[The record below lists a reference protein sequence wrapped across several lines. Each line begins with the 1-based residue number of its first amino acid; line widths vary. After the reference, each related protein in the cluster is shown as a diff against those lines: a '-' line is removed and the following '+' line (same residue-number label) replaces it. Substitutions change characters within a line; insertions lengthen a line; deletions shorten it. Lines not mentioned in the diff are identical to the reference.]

1 MQRAIM
7 FTASNGSQI
16 IDFRPD
22 ADIRRE
28 EEIYMFQRRERE
40 EYYKKI
46 EEADSIKGR
55 IKSFVRRIFAWNQ
68 TDIIHGVLIWDL
80 CQVYANISSLKAKL
94 NTEII

>member
-1 MQRAIM
+1 MKAII

-16 IDFRPD
+16 VDFRPD

-28 EEIYMFQRRERE
+28 EEIYLFQREQRE
-40 EYYKKI
+40 EYYRKL

-55 IKSFVRRIFAWNQ
+55 IKSFLRRIFAWSQ

-80 CQVYANISSLKAKL
+80 YQVQMHIGSLKVKK
-94 NTEII
+94 II

>member
-16 IDFRPD
+16 VDFRPD

-40 EYYKKI
+40 KYYKKL

-68 TDIIHGVLIWDL
+68 TDIITDSHTWVIFHH
-80 CQVYANISSLKAKL
+80 YANISNLKAKL
-94 NTEII
+94 NTGTI

>member
-16 IDFRPD
+16 VDFRPD

-40 EYYKKI
+40 KYY
-46 EEADSIKGR
+46 
-55 IKSFVRRIFAWNQ
+55 NN
-68 TDIIHGVLIWDL
+68 L
-80 CQVYANISSLKAKL
+80 
-94 NTEII
+94 

>member
-16 IDFRPD
+16 VDFRPD

-28 EEIYMFQRRERE
+28 EEIYMSERRERE
-40 EYYKKI
+40 EYYRKL

-55 IKSFVRRIFAWNQ
+55 IKSFLRRLFA
-68 TDIIHGVLIWDL
+68 
-80 CQVYANISSLKAKL
+80 
-94 NTEII
+94 

>member
-16 IDFRPD
+16 VDFRPD

-28 EEIYMFQRRERE
+28 EEIYMFQRRKRE
-40 EYYKKI
+40 EYYKKL

-55 IKSFVRRIFAWNQ
+55 IKSFLRRIFA
-68 TDIIHGVLIWDL
+68 
-80 CQVYANISSLKAKL
+80 
-94 NTEII
+94 